1 MVKWIS
7 LHAAARKGLPMLG
20 RSFAKQKSNC
30 VFYFWAFF
38 WFDIWLVRAWVQ
50 ETHTGECPRGV
61 LVYVNGG
68 HIWGITEFIQAPEQ
82 WSRAGVRCMDTTM
95 HHHLLTSLLHS
106 SSSSLFI
113 DFSLF
118 FFFSLSTGIITWG
131 TYWKF
136 WHAQIWN
143 RSPIFSSILKVSFLF
158 K

>member
-20 RSFAKQKSNC
+20 RSLAKQKSNC
-30 VFYFWAFF
+30 VFYFWGLF
-38 WFDIWLVRAWVQ
+38 LVWHLVGESLGAGNTHWGVSEGSAGVCERWAHLGYHWV
-50 ETHTGECPRGV
+50 HTG
-61 LVYVNGG
+61 
-68 HIWGITEFIQAPEQ
+68 T
-82 WSRAGVRCMDTTM
+82 RAVKQSGSEVHGYNNASPPAHFTAA
-95 HHHLLTSLLHS
+95 LFFFFSFYWFPS
-106 SSSSLFI
+106 SS
-113 DFSLF
+113 
-118 FFFSLSTGIITWG
+118 FFSLSTGIITWG